1 MEKRTL
7 QIYGIPAIIYGTS
20 SRKVFLYVHGQGG
33 YKEEA
38 ENFANI
44 ACQFGY
50 QVLSVDLPEH
60 GDRKGVTNSFD
71 PWHIVPELSSMMD
84 YAKSQW
90 KYISLFANSIGAWFS
105 MLSLEKEKLEKC
117 LFVSPVLDMKQ
128 LISKMMVW
136 ANVSEARL
144 KEERVIPTTFGHTLT
159 WEYWT
164 YTLSHPIVNWT
175 TPTRILYG
183 ENDSLIER
191 DTVDQFVRKYHCKL
205 TVMEK
210 GEHRFH
216 TEQQLAIMSKWVRKE
231 LNSKLILRER

>member
-38 ENFANI
+38 EKFADI
-44 ACQFGY
+44 ACQLGY

-60 GDRKGVTNSFD
+60 GDRKGETNSFD
-71 PWHIVPELSSMMD
+71 PWHIVPELSSTMD

-105 MLSLEKEKLEKC
+105 MLSLGKEKLEKC

-136 ANVSEARL
+136 ANVSEDRL
-144 KEERVIPTTFGHTLT
+144 KEERVIPTTFGQALS
-159 WEYWT
+159 WEYWA
-164 YTLSHPIVNWT
+164 YTLTHPITNWT
-175 TPTRILYG
+175 APTRILYG

-191 DTVDQFVRKYHCKL
+191 DTVEQFVYKNHCKL
-205 TVMEK
+205 SVMEK
-210 GEHRFH
+210 GEHWFH
-216 TEQQLAIMSKWVRKE
+216 TEQQLIAMNKWIRKE
-231 LNSKLILRER
+231 LDSKLISKER